1 MQKQPIFRSLIALAI
16 LLGIVWSCKKDD
28 PIAVTPTTPTTP
40 TTPVVTKS
48 TAKDITKFSFA
59 ALSPAVDAT
68 IDATAKTISATVP
81 AGTDA
86 TKLVPTITIS
96 DKATISPATGVA
108 TDFSKEVSYTV
119 TAEDASTVVW
129 KVNVTKELPPVQND
143 MVFYG
148 GDDKKV
154 YALDAETGT
163 KKWEFLAT
171 GTGKIE
177 SAPAYV
183 NGVLY
188 VGTSSNVVGTLDP
201 GKLYALDAKTG
212 AKKWEFQ
219 TDGTSLSI
227 RTSPMLLDGVIYFGT
242 VNDQSKGD
250 NYLYAVDASTG
261 KSLWK
266 FLLSDKTK
274 ETSIYS
280 SPTVVDGFVYFASYN
295 KFFYALDAK
304 TGTKKWEYETTINT
318 YFPCSPAVLDGTVYF
333 GNYTFLALDAKTGT
347 KKWEYKGIY
356 GNGTSIVDFFSRSPT
371 ISKNLVFTANS
382 SAGGTNQYQGKLLAL
397 NTSDGTKK
405 WEYEFTNSDYL
416 RSFSTDNS
424 NLFSIADGSVNDK
437 LVAFDV
443 VSGVRKWEFTDIA
456 GFLSSPTPANGIVY
470 LTSRGK
476 KVYAVDSKTGV
487 KKWEYTSSAVIL
499 ESCAVV
505 DRNGKGFHSSTSGMV
520 Q

>member
-1 MQKQPIFRSLIALAI
+1 MKNLTKILVSIYVAI
-16 LLGIVWSCKKDD
+16 MMFAVACKKDD
-28 PIAVTPTTPTTP
+28 PTPTTTVTPTTTP
-40 TTPVVTKS
+40 PVVTKS

-59 ALSPAVDAT
+59 VLSPVVDAT
-68 IDATAKTISATVP
+68 IDASTKAITATVP
-81 AGTDA
+81 AGTDV

-108 TDFSKEVSYTV
+108 QDFSKELSYTV
-119 TAEDASTVVW
+119 TAEDASTVVY
-129 KVNVTKELPPVQND
+129 KVNVTKEVPQAQND

-177 SAPAYV
+177 SAPAYL

-188 VGTSSNVVGTLDP
+188 VGTSANQVGTLDA

-212 AKKWEFQ
+212 IKKWEFQ
-219 TDGTSLSI
+219 TDGLSLSI
-227 RTSPMLLDGVIYFGT
+227 RSSPMVLDGVIYFGT
-242 VNDQSKGD
+242 VNYKSNGD

-261 KSLWK
+261 KSIWK

-280 SPTVVDGFVYFASYN
+280 SPTVVDGFVYFTSYN
-295 KFFYALDAK
+295 KFIYALDAK
-304 TGTKKWEYETTINT
+304 AGTKKWEYETLINS
-318 YFPCSPAVLDGTVYF
+318 YFPCSPAVIDGTVYV

-356 GNGTSIVDFFSRSPT
+356 GNGTSIVDFFSVDPT
-371 ISKNLVFTANS
+371 ISKGVVFTANS
-382 SAGGTNQYQGKLLAL
+382 TAGGANQYQGKYLAL
-397 NTSDGTKK
+397 NTSDGSKK
-405 WEYEFTNSDYL
+405 WEIDIANAIPTNISA
-416 RSFSTDNS
+416 DNE
-424 NLFSIADGSVNDK
+424 NLYGVLFPFGKPDQI
-437 LVAFDV
+437 VAYNILT
-443 VSGVRKWEFTDIA
+443 GVKKWEITNFSKSISTA
-456 GFLSSPTPANGIVY
+456 TPANGSLYV
-470 LTSRGK
+470 TSRDN
-476 KVYAVDSKTGV
+476 KVYAFDTKTGT

-499 ESCAVV
+499 ESCVVV
-505 DRNGKGFHSSTSGMV
+505 DKNGKGFHSSVSGMV